1 MNTCHSLTVGS
12 LTYPASYPVKKY
24 MTANDNAHPE
34 KQNDRRNPNSFS
46 TCALPTE
53 VNCNYS
59 FVAKNSII
67 KNNGIIKY

>member
-1 MNTCHSLTVGS
+1 MRADYSAHS
-12 LTYPASYPVKKY
+12 K
-24 MTANDNAHPE
+24 

-46 TCALPTE
+46 PCALPTE